1 VVAFVQKIRE
11 LDLFKRPGIA
21 ETIDWAHALM
31 QLDVLVLDPSTIND
45 TLGVLLKYQDDI
57 ARLQGSE
64 AERILSEIKAALA
77 DRAGATA

>member
-1 VVAFVQKIRE
+1 MKNPIDHRRAT
-11 LDLFKRPGIA
+11 IA
-21 ETIDWAHALM
+21 LLVSFLLHALM
-31 QLDVLVLDPSTIND
+31 QLDILVLDPNTIND

-64 AERILSEIKAALA
+64 AERILSEIKAGLA